1 MCCREMQPEAEGTCS
16 PAASL
21 GQPQAHSLP
30 GVMAWLV
37 DPQPWIHKVLGAPW
51 FITGSVLPF
60 VYSDSTHICNI
71 PQFSSVQSLS
81 RVQLFSTP

>member
-1 MCCREMQPEAEGTCS
+1 MQPEAEGTCS

-37 DPQPWIHKVLGAPW
+37 DPQPWIHKALGAPW
-51 FITGSVLPF
+51 FISGLVLPF

-81 RVQLFSTP
+81 RVQLFATP